1 MYGCHNISTRWK
13 EYNAQQS
20 SSHSIW
26 ATRIEF
32 KFCYFIFLYL
42 YKLFVEEAGALND
55 ENVGLDKINDG
66 RPINNSYQL
75 INVDNHERSF
85 QSSELHDKGL
95 ELCDKGAPEV
105 SDKTIN
111 IHDFVSNI
119 MTRKLK
125 STYQREWYKN

>member
-1 MYGCHNISTRWK
+1 M
-13 EYNAQQS
+13 
-20 SSHSIW
+20 
-26 ATRIEF
+26 
-32 KFCYFIFLYL
+32 
-42 YKLFVEEAGALND
+42 ND
-55 ENVGLDKINDG
+55 ENVGLDKINDE

-85 QSSELHDKGL
+85 LSSELHDKGL

>member
-1 MYGCHNISTRWK
+1 
-13 EYNAQQS
+13 
-20 SSHSIW
+20 
-26 ATRIEF
+26 
-32 KFCYFIFLYL
+32 L